1 MRSWRAYIT
10 GSQLL
15 WYELHRELQERH
27 GVSLADYQI
36 LVRLSEQP
44 EQRMRMTV
52 LAVEVAASKSRVSH
66 QVARMENAGLVTR
79 MECPSDGRGVFAALT
94 PMGMKVLRDAAPT
107 HLAGVRAHLIDLL
120 TPEEQTTLGDVFDR
134 VRSHLRTRS

>member
-1 MRSWRAYIT
+1 MRSWRTYIV

-27 GVSLADYQI
+27 GVSLSDYQI

-44 EQRMRMTV
+44 EQRMRMTL

-66 QVARMENAGLVTR
+66 QIARMEAAGLVKR

-94 PMGMKVLRDAAPT
+94 PAGMDLLREAAPT
-107 HLAGVRAHLIDLL
+107 HVEGVRSHLVDLL
-120 TPEEQTTLGDVFDR
+120 TPDEQATLGEIFDR
-134 VRSHLRTRS
+134 VRTHLRVQP